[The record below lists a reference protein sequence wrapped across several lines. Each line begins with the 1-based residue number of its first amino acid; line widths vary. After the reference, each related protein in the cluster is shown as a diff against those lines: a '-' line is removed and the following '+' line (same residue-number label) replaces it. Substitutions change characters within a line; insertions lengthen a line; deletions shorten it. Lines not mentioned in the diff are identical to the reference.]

1 MRYMRDHIRIVVAFL
16 LREMATRYGN
26 KPGGYIWSF
35 LEPAAYIAI
44 MSVLFGAIS
53 HVPPIGTSYILF
65 FATGYLAFQLY
76 RATET
81 YVVKAVD
88 ANKNLLSYPI
98 VSPIDPVIAR
108 FLLQAITWIV
118 VSSIILAVCH
128 IDVRQVTEINFVPI
142 LLSMTFAWTLAL
154 GVGLLNS
161 AFFFHSP
168 LYEKLYTVVT
178 RPLMLLSGV
187 LHLPDGLPAPYKDY
201 LLLNPICHIVMLF
214 RKGFYSQYRA
224 DGLDIRYLTEWSV
237 LLLAAGTLAF
247 TAALPY
253 LRKR

>member
-1 MRYMRDHIRIVVAFL
+1 MGYMKDHIRIVTAFL
-16 LREMATRYGN
+16 LREMATRYGS

-44 MSVLFGAIS
+44 MSVLFQAIS
-53 HVPPIGTSYILF
+53 HTPPIGNSYILF
-65 FATGYLAFQLY
+65 FATGYLGFQLY
-76 RATET
+76 KATET

-128 IDVRQVTEINFVPI
+128 IDVRQVTRIDFVPI
-142 LLSMTFAWTLAL
+142 LLAMTFAWALAL

-161 AFFFHSP
+161 VLFFSYP
-168 LYEKLYTVVT
+168 LYEKLFTVVT
-178 RPLMLLSGV
+178 RPLLLVSGV
-187 LHLPDGLPAPYKDY
+187 FHLPDGLPPPFKDY
-201 LLLNPICHIVMLF
+201 LLLNPICHVVMLF

-224 DGLDIRYLTEWSV
+224 DGLDVRYLMEWSII
-237 LLLAAGTLAF
+237 LLAIGTLAF
-247 TAALPY
+247 TSALPY